1 VPSPRRKHTR
11 FAFSPRNMHGR
22 IGSLYILL
30 PSHCVHLLP
39 RTSWPDHARH
49 QQRHVHRLRKAQRR
63 HRSCPRRVRQIK
75 PKTHQGLRR
84 SVASLPSLAHGQQA
98 DTQSPPAKQKRK
110 EAIHRSE
117 NEAETPRKAK
127 LRKIEI
133 LEVKLPGSAQQDLCT
148 ADTVIGLEKG
158 KSAPLFRS
166 PSPEVAEGNSANCD
180 REETYAKS
188 SASWSPSDPSPST
201 KEHIHAKLSTSIKRE
216 EDCTSC
222 AAYIKSLEV
231 EFQVYTAVL
240 RKEGV
245 YADFFSLLAELH
257 QQMLETVSVVHRAN
271 HATVKAE

>member
-1 VPSPRRKHTR
+1 MHAINSAMCTGCAKRSGGTEVARGG
-11 FAFSPRNMHGR
+11 FAKS
-22 IGSLYILL
+22 S
-30 PSHCVHLLP
+30 
-39 RTSWPDHARH
+39 
-49 QQRHVHRLRKAQRR
+49 QRR
-63 HRSCPRRVRQIK
+63 IK
-75 PKTHQGLRR
+75 
-84 SVASLPSLAHGQQA
+84 VFAGQ
-98 DTQSPPAKQKRK
+98 SQKRK

-245 YADFFSLLAELH
+245 YADFFSPLAELH
-257 QQMLETVSVVHRAN
+257 QQMLETVSFTADGRNYDGLDRKGYSAN
-271 HATVKAE
+271 GQYALDKDGYDAQNRNLQNFDRQGFSPEAR